1 MATHKKTKKS
11 LKTYFLTGILVST
24 PLAITI
30 YLALQLFALL
40 DASVGK
46 FIPQQYIS
54 ETYQP
59 LIVPILSAITLCVA
73 LLLVGIISSGFIG
86 NALIN
91 FVNRAIA
98 KIPVISGVYGALKKV
113 LETVIG
119 GTQSSAFHKVVLIEY
134 PRKGL
139 WTLAFITGKTYSHIQ
154 NKIKKSVKVKKSVV
168 SVYVPT
174 TPNPTSGFLLFL
186 PEEDTLPVQLK
197 VDEAWKIILSTGIVT
212 PESPKQQQKIL
223 DDALKSAQKDLKK
236 STTKS

>member
-1 MATHKKTKKS
+1 MAEKVKTKKS
-11 LKTYFLTGILVST
+11 LKTYFLTGILVSA

-30 YLALQLFALL
+30 YLALQLFELL

-59 LIVPILSAITLCVA
+59 FIVPLLSGITLCVA
-73 LLLVGIISSGFIG
+73 LLLIGIVASGFIG
-86 NALIN
+86 NALVN
-91 FVNRAIA
+91 FVNRTIS
-98 KIPVISGVYGALKKV
+98 KIPVVSGVYGALKKI

-119 GTQSSAFHKVVLIEY
+119 GSQSAAFHKVVLIEY

-139 WTLAFITGKTYSHIQ
+139 WTLAFITGKTYSRIQ
-154 NKIKKSVKVKKSVV
+154 DNISEPVV

-174 TPNPTSGFLLFL
+174 TPNPTSGFLIFV
-186 PEEDTLPVQLK
+186 PEKDTLAVNLK

-223 DDALKSAQKDLKK
+223 DEAIKSAQNDLGK
-236 STTKS
+236 STTKP

>member
-1 MATHKKTKKS
+1 M
-11 LKTYFLTGILVST
+11 
-24 PLAITI
+24 PLAITV
-30 YLALQLFALL
+30 YLALQLFNLL

-59 LIVPILSAITLCVA
+59 LIVPILSAILLCAV
-73 LLLVGIISSGFIG
+73 LLLIGIISSGFIG
-86 NALIN
+86 NALIT
-91 FVNRAIA
+91 FVNRAIS
-98 KIPVISGVYGALKKV
+98 KIPLVSGVYSALKKV

-119 GTQSSAFHKVVLIEY
+119 GSQSSAFHKVVLVEY

-139 WTLAFITGKTYSHIQ
+139 WTLAFITGKTYSRIQ
-154 NKIKKSVKVKKSVV
+154 DHIKKTVV

-174 TPNPTSGFLLFL
+174 TPNPTSGFLLFI
-186 PEEDTLPVQLK
+186 PEEDTISVNLK

>member
-1 MATHKKTKKS
+1 MATEKKAKKS
-11 LKTYFLTGILVST
+11 LKTYFLTGILVSA

-30 YLALQLFALL
+30 YLALQLFAML

-59 LIVPILSAITLCVA
+59 LIVPILSAVTLCVA

-86 NALIN
+86 NALIT
-91 FVNRAIA
+91 FVNRTIS
-98 KIPVISGVYGALKKV
+98 KIPVISGIYGALKKV

-154 NKIKKSVKVKKSVV
+154 DEIKKAVV

-174 TPNPTSGFLLFL
+174 TPNPTSGFLLFV
-186 PEEDTLPVQLK
+186 PEADTIPVQLK

-212 PESPKQQQKIL
+212 PESPKQQQKLL
-223 DDALKSAQKDLKK
+223 DDALKSALKDLKK